1 MMKKKDGT
9 RTESDSL
16 ERLSND
22 RKMTLYSNLKAGYR
36 WVFTRYTNHWHT
48 LPNLLLWEI
57 QQFAENSKS
66 EMSSSW
72 LPVYGVLPTSY
83 ASHNEILHTHFI
95 FNLLYT

>member
-9 RTESDSL
+9 GTESDSL

-22 RKMTLYSNLKAGYR
+22 RKMTLYSNLKAGSR

-57 QQFAENSKS
+57 RQFAESTNCRKFQIRDVLRLLASGQSRHITRLIQTRS
-66 EMSSSW
+66 E
-72 LPVYGVLPTSY
+72 T
-83 ASHNEILHTHFI
+83 T
-95 FNLLYT
+95 